1 MDRDAHLTIGQLA
14 RLSGLTV
21 KALRHY
27 DRVGLLSPASI
38 DRETGYRRYGQEQLE
53 RAREIRSL
61 RDLDVPL
68 ADIRSVLNGDARLSE
83 VLARQSATVEA
94 ATYRLQRMGHRLRM
108 SIREETREQEEGRAM
123 ASRNDRDDV
132 ITSEEERA
140 LAAQLFNRVWTMLEN
155 PNRSVEDDDR
165 MVHMTHASRYHWG
178 EVGMAEQLAV
188 GEWQCSRVYAVLGR
202 GEPSLHHARRAMAIA
217 EGPGL
222 PDWLA
227 ASAMEA
233 MARASAVAGDEVEAR
248 RWASAAKAAA
258 DAIEDAEDR
267 EVVMGDLATLPVG
280 AP

>member
-1 MDRDAHLTIGQLA
+1 MESDKHLTIGQLA

-38 DRETGYRRYGQEQLE
+38 DRQTGYRRYGQDQLE

-68 ADIRSVLNGDARLSE
+68 ADIRSVLNGDAELSE
-83 VLARQSATVEA
+83 VLAKQSAAVEA
-94 ATYRLQRMGHRLRM
+94 ETYRLQRMGHRLRM
-108 SIREETREQEEGRAM
+108 SLREQEEERVM
-123 ASRNDRDDV
+123 ATTNDRDDV
-132 ITSEEERA
+132 ITSEDQRA
-140 LAAQLFNRVWTMLEN
+140 LAVQLFNRVWTMLEK
-155 PNRSVEDDDR
+155 PSRSVEDDDR
-165 MVHMTHASRYHWG
+165 MVHMAHASRYHWG
-178 EVGMAEQLAV
+178 EVGSPEQLAV

-202 GEPSLHHARRAMAIA
+202 GEPSLHHARRALTIA
-217 EGPGL
+217 QGPGL

-233 MARASAVAGDEVEAR
+233 MARASAVAGDESEAM

-258 DAIEDAEDR
+258 DAIEDPEDR

>member
-1 MDRDAHLTIGQLA
+1 MDDERLTIGRLA

-53 RAREIRSL
+53 RARAIRRL

-68 ADIRSVLNGDARLSE
+68 ADIGAVLED
-83 VLARQSATVEA
+83 QSALHDVLVRRGAAVEA
-94 ATYRLQRMGHRLRM
+94 ETFRLQRMGHRLRM
-108 SIREETREQEEGRAM
+108 FQREEEETVMTPTNDPDDAITPEEHRAV
-123 ASRNDRDDV
+123 AV
-132 ITSEEERA
+132 
-140 LAAQLFNRVWTMLEN
+140 QLFNHVWTMLEE
-155 PNRSVEDDDR
+155 PERSVEDDDK
-165 MVHMTHASRYHWG
+165 MLHAAHASRYHWG
-178 EVGMAEQLAV
+178 EVGTPEQLGV

-202 GEPSLHHARRAMAIA
+202 GEPSLHHARRALAIA

-222 PDWLA
+222 PDWLR

-233 MARASAVAGDEVEAR
+233 MARASAVAGGEDEAR
-248 RWASAAKAAA
+248 KWASAAKEAA
-258 DAIEDAEDR
+258 DAIEDPEDR